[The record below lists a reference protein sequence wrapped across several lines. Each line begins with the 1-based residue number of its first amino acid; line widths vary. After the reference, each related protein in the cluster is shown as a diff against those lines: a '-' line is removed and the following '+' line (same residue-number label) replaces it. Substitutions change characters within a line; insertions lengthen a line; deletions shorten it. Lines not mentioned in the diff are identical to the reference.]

1 MELEDLKKDLTSK
14 ITTAWCLELRARG
27 PLNEAQM
34 LMVEKFAMVVVDALH
49 NAWLA
54 GARYVA
60 GEALEVLIQD
70 IQNKDEGFDSLFKF
84 FKI

>member
-1 MELEDLKKDLTSK
+1 MELEDLKKDLISK

-27 PLNEAQM
+27 PLNEVQM
-34 LMVEKFAMVVVDALH
+34 LAVEKFAMAVVDALH

-60 GEALEVLIQD
+60 GEALEVLIQ
-70 IQNKDEGFDSLFKF
+70 NKDEGFDSLYKF